1 MTKSRP
7 NQTGRRTMDTSMTG
21 FLIGLALTLTMLL
34 AIADMES

>member
-1 MTKSRP
+1 
-7 NQTGRRTMDTSMTG
+7 MDTSMTG